1 MLHHSARWQQ
11 KSPQKEPRLPRGGGA
26 VVVGLLVA
34 LVGRVVVG
42 LVRQDASLVICH
54 AGVGT
59 VMETLR
65 LKKQAVV
72 VVNPSL
78 MDNHQ
83 LEVAEALEE
92 DNHIHLCRAPS
103 MLHKVVAKIPSKGK
117 PLQTIP
123 MLDTTLFPSLI
134 NEELSMI
141 QRSSITLC
149 WWNIGFLFI
158 LVLVLRYVMDVDR
171 FHVLFDIF
179 LLLMVFLLDMFSGL
193 EILHHRTQYDS
204 DNNENLKAD

>member
-1 MLHHSARWQQ
+1 
-11 KSPQKEPRLPRGGGA
+11 
-26 VVVGLLVA
+26 
-34 LVGRVVVG
+34 
-42 LVRQDASLVICH
+42 
-54 AGVGT
+54 
-59 VMETLR
+59 METLR